1 MHRHT
6 FLNLLLGATAGA
18 SLTGCGAPSPS
29 RLPSPGG
36 SAGQPGPRPKIRAIC
51 FDLFTL
57 FDPRSVSRVAQ
68 PILRVDA
75 GAVCEAWR
83 TRLFDYAWLHAAA
96 GQYTDF
102 RTLAVDALKFA
113 LSTRKLDL
121 SPAQQEALVEAY
133 SQLDPWP
140 DTRSALAA
148 WKLLGIALA
157 PLANYSPVMLERLL
171 AHSGLSD
178 LFDAQISTASAR
190 TFKPHPNA
198 YALGAKAPARANCV
212 CRIWWLGC
220 RRG

>member
-1 MHRHT
+1 
-6 FLNLLLGATAGA
+6 
-18 SLTGCGAPSPS
+18 
-29 RLPSPGG
+29 
-36 SAGQPGPRPKIRAIC
+36 
-51 FDLFTL
+51 
-57 FDPRSVSRVAQ
+57 
-68 PILRVDA
+68 VDA

-198 YALGAKAPARANCV
+198 YALGVSTLKLPREQIAFAAFGGWDAAGAKWFGFPTFWMNR
-212 CRIWWLGC
+212 LGVEQE
-220 RRG
+220 RLRPTADATGASLSELAAFVEGW